1 MVEKLSKIVAVI
13 LIALVTCP
21 VTAPFSSY
29 DLSTDPSAVQ
39 DLLGSESKAADDAAI
54 LAPAPSSFVITAFE
68 ISHHAVVSAPQ
79 ALRAC
84 LSAVLR
90 L

>member
-1 MVEKLSKIVAVI
+1 MFERFSKIVAVL
-13 LIALVTCP
+13 LIVLVTCP
-21 VTAPFSSY
+21 VTAPFSSC
-29 DLSTDPSAVQ
+29 DLRTDPSAVQ

-54 LAPAPSSFVITAFE
+54 LAPAPSILVIAAFE
-68 ISHHAVVSAPQ
+68 ISHHAAVSAPQ